1 MCCGACGCWVSGS
14 CSSGSA
20 TPTRSPCPA
29 GGDLAPDAD
38 SGSGTIRRWI
48 AIPHLQPVGPSEGGY
63 MRKERDLR
71 ARFLDVVREMGKELD
86 EFVDTGARTD
96 LMPEGEAIEYLV
108 KANDRLVAKQRH
120 LLELVCL
127 LVELADFAD
136 VDAGPHLKL
145 VT

>member
-1 MCCGACGCWVSGS
+1 
-14 CSSGSA
+14 
-20 TPTRSPCPA
+20 
-29 GGDLAPDAD
+29 
-38 SGSGTIRRWI
+38 
-48 AIPHLQPVGPSEGGY
+48 

-96 LMPEGEAIEYLV
+96 LMPEAEAIEYLV

-136 VDAGPHLKL
+136 IDAGPHLKL
-145 VT
+145 VASELD